1 MIERRTLWTNGPLS
15 VRLMDSLSSFDIKAS
30 ECVVDSRSCSVCYT
44 ARAWGRS
51 IDLELD
57 GPEAPLMQT
66 RDAGSAL
73 KSSIHRGAFSKETSE
88 YIMFDF
94 TRRYLRTMRVI
105 MEGKQGILAF
115 DLLSLRSPRMMEIFE
130 NAAEKV
136 FGTARET
143 LVIYIMR
150 GNVYSTDSRGKAWD
164 AYLEHRG
171 ITEKDWKLGL

>member
-1 MIERRTLWTNGPLS
+1 MIERLTLWTTGPLS
-15 VRLMDSLSSFDIKAS
+15 VRLMESLCSFNIKAS
-30 ECVVDSRSCSVCYT
+30 ECVVESRSCSICYT

-51 IDLELD
+51 IDLDPE
-57 GPEAPLMQT
+57 GPEVPLMQT
-66 RDAGSAL
+66 RGTGNSL
-73 KSSIHRGAFSKETSE
+73 ESSIHRGAFSEETSE

-115 DLLSLRSPRMMEIFE
+115 DLLSLKSPRMMEIFE